1 VQAIERN
8 SRLQAQMIADLLDYA
23 GITFGKIRWAAATI
37 DPNVVV
43 RAALEVVAASASA
56 QKVSIHTTFD
66 AHDAA
71 VEADAARLQ
80 QVVWNLLS
88 NAIKFSTEGGIIE
101 VRASRVGGQFR
112 LVVRDHGRGISAAFL
127 PRIFER
133 FSQQDSGSTKNYAGL
148 GLGLAIVK
156 QIVELHAGDITAHSD
171 GEGRGAT
178 FTVNIPLS
186 DKPLLPAISDSQKMR
201 SLNISGVV
209 ALVVEDDA
217 DARELIKRILTDA
230 GAQVVEAAT
239 ADAALTCVGAGGVN
253 FLISDIGMAA
263 KDGYELI
270 RSVRA
275 EGFGP
280 DVLPAIALT

>member
-1 VQAIERN
+1 
-8 SRLQAQMIADLLDYA
+8 
-23 GITFGKIRWAAATI
+23 
-37 DPNVVV
+37 
-43 RAALEVVAASASA
+43 
-56 QKVSIHTTFD
+56 
-66 AHDAA
+66 
-71 VEADAARLQ
+71 
-80 QVVWNLLS
+80 
-88 NAIKFSTEGGIIE
+88 
-101 VRASRVGGQFR
+101 
-112 LVVRDHGRGISAAFL
+112 

-230 GAQVVEAAT
+230 GAQVMEAAT

-275 EGFGP
+275 KGFGP
-280 DVLPAIALT
+280 DVLPAIALTAFARMQDRADALAAGFQDHLVKPVDPPALISRVSSLHRRRSQGQAPAR